1 MESTGYIIRTYRTS
15 DFDSLVRLKNEAA
28 LLSSNG
34 SYMSPDAIREGFSRP
49 GYSTEQCLF
58 VVERYG
64 AVVGYME
71 LFPEVKIG
79 RVILDGLIE
88 QPHRC
93 IGLAKRLLQETMK
106 RARNMGAN
114 AAHVNVREGNSH
126 ARAALENTGFYVIR
140 RHLEIEIDLK
150 NLSEPDK
157 VSLPIRPLGE
167 NELERLTVI
176 QNRSFTGSWGFS
188 PNTIEEIAHA
198 AGTGND
204 GVEGVCL
211 AVDGE
216 KTAGYCWARTQEDG
230 RGNSWGRIGM
240 LGVDP
245 DYQGRGLGRELLL
258 KGLSFLRGKGH
269 DTAQLTVD
277 SENTVAYNLYQSVGF
292 TLRDISLWYEK
303 HVG

>member
-1 MESTGYIIRTYRTS
+1 LESTGYIIRTYRTS

-34 SYMSPDAIREGFSRP
+34 SYMSPDAIREGLSRP
-49 GYSTEQCLF
+49 GYSTEHCLF

-64 AVVGYME
+64 TVVGYME
-71 LFPEVKIG
+71 LFPEVRIG

-88 QPHRC
+88 QPHRR
-93 IGLAKRLLQETMK
+93 IGLAKKLLQQTLIQT
-106 RARNMGAN
+106 RNMGIKVV
-114 AAHVNVREGNSH
+114 HVNVREGNKE
-126 ARAALENTGFYVIR
+126 ARAALENTGFYVIHR
-140 RHLEIEIDLK
+140 YLELEIDLK
-150 NLSEPDK
+150 NLSEPGK
-157 VSLPIRPLGE
+157 PSLPVRPLGA

-204 GVEGVCL
+204 GVEGVYL

-216 KTAGYCWARTQEDG
+216 KTTGYCWARTQEDG

-258 KGLSFLRGKGH
+258 KGLSFLRGKGL

-277 SENTVAYNLYQSVGF
+277 SKNTVAYNLYRSVGF
-292 TLRDISLWYEK
+292 TRRDTSLWYEK
-303 HVG
+303 YVS